1 MSNHL
6 HQEMPLSDVNTD
18 ELLVLQVR
26 HQEVSDQIFVKLGGI
41 ESQVEALSNT
51 FEKRLSYDKEKE
63 RAFDLLYSELQELKA
78 NSAFDNIKSLYLDLI
93 LLLDRIQ
100 NIKDCII
107 EERDHSISTKNILQS
122 VIDEVLET
130 LLRQEVEVISNDLG
144 TTFDPH
150 TQKAIQTQETQ
161 IESENNKV
169 FRFIRRGFRYGER
182 ILRPEEVIVSK
193 YRRT

>member
-6 HQEMPLSDVNTD
+6 HQETLFSDVSTD

-26 HQEVSDQIFVKLGGI
+26 HQELSDQIFVKLGGI

-130 LLRQEVEVISNDLG
+130 LLRQEVEVMVVLKRKG
-144 TTFDPH
+144 
-150 TQKAIQTQETQ
+150 
-161 IESENNKV
+161 
-169 FRFIRRGFRYGER
+169 
-182 ILRPEEVIVSK
+182 
-193 YRRT
+193 